1 MIGWRAYAA
10 IGAILLV
17 VTGSYL
23 KGRRDGDAACA
34 VRIALLRA
42 ESAEAK
48 DAEAQRAHEA
58 AVRLEKANAKT
69 RIVYRDIVRDV
80 ERIVDRPVYRD
91 TVCIDDDGLRA
102 VNRAL
107 AGPGA
112 VATEPDAAMPRPD
125 PAR

>member
-17 VTGSYL
+17 VTGSYM

-34 VRIALLRA
+34 VRISQLQVEAQ
-42 ESAEAK
+42 EAK

-58 AVRLEKANAKT
+58 AARLEKANAKT
-69 RIVYRDIVRDV
+69 RIIYRDIVRDV

-91 TVCIDDDGLRA
+91 TVCVDDDGLRA

-107 AGPGA
+107 AGPDA
-112 VATEPDAAMPRPD
+112 AATEPDAAMPGPN
-125 PAR
+125 PAQ